1 MKTILITGDHPRHLY
16 FADKFVSKFE
26 ELGIKILWAIEKRE
40 SFIPIPDKD
49 LDLQLK
55 KLFELHFEKGLKRRN
70 FFLEKMLVN
79 MQKVKLK
86 KL

>member
-26 ELGIKILWAIEKRE
+26 GLGIKILWAIGKKRT
-40 SFIPIPDKD
+40 FIPIPDKD

-55 KLFELHFEKGLKRRN
+55 KLFELHFEKRAKVEEL
-70 FFLEKMLVN
+70 FFW
-79 MQKVKLK
+79 K
-86 KL
+86 KCW

>member
-1 MKTILITGDHPRHLY
+1 MKIILITGDHPRHLY

-49 LDLQLK
+49 LDPSVK
-55 KLFELHFEKGLKRRN
+55 KLFELHFEKSNKGRN
-70 FFLEKMLVN
+70 FFW
-79 MQKVKLK
+79 K
-86 KL
+86 KCW